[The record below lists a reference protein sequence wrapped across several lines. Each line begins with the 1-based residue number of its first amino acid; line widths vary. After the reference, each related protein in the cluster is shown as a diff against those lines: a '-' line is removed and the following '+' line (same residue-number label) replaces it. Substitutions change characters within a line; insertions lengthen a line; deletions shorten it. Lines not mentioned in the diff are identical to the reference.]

1 MKSLRNNSFLHN
13 AGWMVAGNVVSYAIQ
28 ASYFVFAAR
37 LLGVLQ
43 YGIYAGATALI
54 SIASQYSTFGSG
66 FLFLRYVSGD
76 RSKFAAYWGNILFAT
91 AAVGGTLVVL
101 THLFGSRI
109 VSGDTGPLLI
119 FIAIG
124 DCICAQL
131 TQCCAQIFQAF
142 EKMKYTAGLT
152 VVTSLL
158 RLTMVFALFAHGPHV
173 TVNVWAFWQMCISIV
188 AAAMAVCLVFSRY
201 GLPKWQSGLFRKHAL
216 EAATFAFSCSTTSAY
231 NDIDKTMLSH
241 YGMNGANGIYSMAY
255 RVINIAAM
263 PIRSIQSAALPRYCR
278 IGEESIRKAMD
289 YAVRIVKRTSLLG
302 VGTAVVL
309 WFAAPLMPMLVGKG
323 FAETVTAIRLLCLL
337 PLFRALHY
345 SAGDAIAGAGY
356 QSHRFV
362 AQLIAAVGNFGINL
376 WIIPRYGW
384 VGAAWSSLA
393 TDGALGVMN
402 WVLLK
407 ILVDKSERAR
417 ASVAS

>member
-37 LLGVLQ
+37 LLGVMQ

-66 FLFLRYVSGD
+66 FLFLRNVSGD
-76 RSKFAAYWGNILFAT
+76 HKKFAAYWGNILFAT

-101 THLFGSRI
+101 THLFGGRI
-109 VSGDTGPLLI
+109 VSGDTASLLI
-119 FIAIG
+119 VVAIA
-124 DCICAQL
+124 DCICGPL

-142 EKMKYTAGLT
+142 EKMKFTAGLT

-158 RLTMVFALFAHGPHV
+158 RLALVLALFAHGPHV
-173 TVNVWAFWQMCISIV
+173 AVNVWAFWQMCVSI
-188 AAAMAVCLVFSRY
+188 AAAVMAVCLVFSRY
-201 GLPKWQSGLFRKHAL
+201 GSPIWQPGLFRKHAL

-241 YGMNGANGIYSMAY
+241 YGMNSANGIYTMAY

-289 YAVRIVKRTSLLG
+289 YAVRIAKRTSLLG
-302 VGTAVVL
+302 VGTALLL
-309 WFAAPLMPMLVGKG
+309 WFAAPLMPILAGKG
-323 FAETVTAIRLLCLL
+323 FAETITAIRLLCLL
-337 PLFRALHY
+337 PFFRALHY
-345 SAGDAIAGAGY
+345 SAGDAISGAGY
-356 QSHRFV
+356 QSHRFT
-362 AQLIAAVGNFGINL
+362 AQLIAAAGNFGVNL

-393 TDGALGVMN
+393 TDGALAVMN
-402 WVLLK
+402 WTLLK
-407 ILVDKSERAR
+407 FLVDKS
-417 ASVAS
+417 VAAEAAVGS